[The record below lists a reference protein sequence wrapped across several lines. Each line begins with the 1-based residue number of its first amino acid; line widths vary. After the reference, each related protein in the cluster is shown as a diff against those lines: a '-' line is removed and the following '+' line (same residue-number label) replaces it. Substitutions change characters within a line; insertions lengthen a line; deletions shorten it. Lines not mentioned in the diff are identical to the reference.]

1 MLKVTDM
8 PNHSCSGDTVFVEG
22 KGCRQACPFHEIV
35 YIKDQ
40 ILKWTCSKESGG
52 IYNGNSSHILADDH
66 CELLCPD
73 NYIPHP
79 YKSTVCQNDG
89 TWRNRDNIGCVK
101 ACPAL
106 PHLNGTLRVGVEDL
120 SRELTGIQVQCF
132 EDGGV
137 LIKSFSAIQ

>member
-1 MLKVTDM
+1 MMISDNTKLAIYFEHVKKVTDM

-79 YKSTVCQNDG
+79 YKSTVCQNDICY
-89 TWRNRDNIGCVK
+89 T
-101 ACPAL
+101 
-106 PHLNGTLRVGVEDL
+106 H
-120 SRELTGIQVQCF
+120 
-132 EDGGV
+132 
-137 LIKSFSAIQ
+137 